1 MSIKRF
7 KKLVSVF
14 TALSLVF
21 SMAFPVFAAEESKET
36 SLVVVHTNDVHS
48 RVDGEAYVSSYVKG
62 LKAEGKNVLLIS
74 AGDVIHG
81 QPFATISRGKS
92 VVDVMNAAGY
102 DFMTAGNHEFNYG
115 YLRLKEL
122 EQSMNFDL
130 LVANIMVKE
139 SNQSLF
145 KKYEIREID
154 GVKVGFFG
162 LATPE
167 TVTKTNPKNVVGL
180 EFLKPVPVAEE
191 MVKTL
196 KAEGA
201 EVIIAIAHLGVDGE
215 TLAEERGDA
224 VAAVEGIDLVI
235 DGHSHTELPEGKMVG
250 NCLLVQTG
258 EYLNN
263 IGTVTLNIKDGK
275 VISKKAELMK
285 TPTAEQSSMAPDTA
299 VTEVI
304 EKTKVENE
312 KITSEVIGKTP
323 VKLEG
328 AREVVRTTESNL
340 ANLITDAMMEAT
352 GADIAIT
359 NGGGVRASIEAGDIT
374 KGSVLTVLPFGNFI
388 CTVNVKGSAVLEALE
403 HGVSAYPETAG
414 HYSQVGGMKVTMD
427 STKSAGSRITSVKL
441 NDGTALDPEKTY
453 KLATNDFMV
462 AGGDN
467 YTMLAVTDGYMEYGS
482 LDEALIS
489 YIASGADLTAVE
501 MGRIADLKSEE
512 AAEEVPATETPAE
525 EVPVSEPAP
534 EEEEKPVDEPAAA
547 AEVLTDEYI
556 VVSGDYLVKIAEKFN
571 TTWRAI
577 ADLNKLANPHLIFP
591 GQKLLLPQN

>member
-7 KKLVSVF
+7 KKLLSVV

-21 SMAFPVFAAEESKET
+21 SMAFPVFAAEEPKET

-74 AGDVIHG
+74 AGDAIHG

-102 DFMTAGNHEFNYG
+102 EFMTAGNHEFNYG

-130 LVANIMVKE
+130 LVANIIVKE
-139 SNQSLF
+139 SKQSLF
-145 KKYEIREID
+145 KQYEIKEIG
-154 GVKVGFFG
+154 GVKVGIFG

-196 KAEGA
+196 KAKGA
-201 EVIIAIAHLGVDGE
+201 EVIIAIAHLGLDDE
-215 TLAEERGDA
+215 TLAEERSDA
-224 VAAVEGIDLVI
+224 VAAVEGIDLII
-235 DGHSHTELPEGKMVG
+235 DGHSHTTLPEGKTVG
-250 NCLLVQTG
+250 NCLIAQTG
-258 EYLNN
+258 EYLKN

-275 VISKKAELMK
+275 VVSKKAELMK
-285 TPTAEQSSMAPDTA
+285 APTAEQSAIAPDTA
-299 VTEVI
+299 VTGVI
-304 EKTKVENE
+304 DKTKIENE
-312 KITSEVIGKTP
+312 KITSEIIGKTP

-340 ANLITDAMMEAT
+340 ANLITDAMIKAT
-352 GADIAIT
+352 NADIAIT

-388 CTVNVKGSAVLEALE
+388 CTVNVKGSAVLAALE

-427 STKSAGSRITSVKL
+427 STKPAGSRITAVKL
-441 NDGTALDPEKTY
+441 NDGTDLDPEKTY

-489 YIASGADLTAVE
+489 YIASGADLTKVA
-501 MGRIADLKSEE
+501 MGRIVDMKSEE
-512 AAEEVPATETPAE
+512 APASETPATEAPAAK
-525 EVPVSEPAP
+525 PAP
-534 EEEEKPVDEPAAA
+534 AAEKPVDQPAA
-547 AEVLTDEYI
+547 AEVLTNEYI
-556 VVSGDYLVKIAEKFN
+556 VVSGDYLVKIAQKFN

-577 ADLNKLANPHLIFP
+577 AELNKLSNPSLIFP